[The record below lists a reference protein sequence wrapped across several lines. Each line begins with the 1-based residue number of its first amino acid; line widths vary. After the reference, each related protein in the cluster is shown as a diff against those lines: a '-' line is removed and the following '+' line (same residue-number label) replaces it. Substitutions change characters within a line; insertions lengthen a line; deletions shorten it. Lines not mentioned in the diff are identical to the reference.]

1 MTVRPVT
8 LPYDAPI
15 SKALGL
21 MRTHRIHEIPVLR
34 NTRLIGMLTI
44 ESIARRGR
52 WSLATKVEHLLILPP
67 LILPTT
73 PFPEVAEQL
82 LSTGL
87 RAAPVIGRRGELL
100 GVISRTDLVR
110 AMPGLSVFRSAEGP
124 TVEQVA
130 RAAGEVV
137 HEDDQCRNLIN
148 QLRLL
153 EDHPL
158 PVVDRKGRIV
168 GAVGVAD
175 LGEVLWRPVVGGKRD
190 ARANRS
196 ALEVKVGSIMH
207 APAVTIPLG
216 APALEAARLMAQEK
230 VSSVFVVE
238 DHRPTRVV
246 GEVDLL
252 SLAISRAR
260 PGVHPEGVEDVYVE
274 ITGLRGSAD
283 AGLIAEIDGGIA
295 KGLRRI
301 ARYVRPTLLT
311 LHFAP
316 QGTHRTNDLTVEAR
330 LFTEQGR
337 IFYASHTGWNL
348 MAGVAGLLD
357 ELTAQT
363 RRVSEAPRGKGRRT
377 VLHPEADETT
387 TEDPDLEAKLRA
399 LSDDEEDA

>member
-1 MTVRPVT
+1 MPTGWPAASDLMTVRPVT

-246 GEVDLL
+246 G
-252 SLAISRAR
+252 
-260 PGVHPEGVEDVYVE
+260 
-274 ITGLRGSAD
+274 
-283 AGLIAEIDGGIA
+283 
-295 KGLRRI
+295 
-301 ARYVRPTLLT
+301 
-311 LHFAP
+311 
-316 QGTHRTNDLTVEAR
+316 
-330 LFTEQGR
+330 
-337 IFYASHTGWNL
+337 
-348 MAGVAGLLD
+348 
-357 ELTAQT
+357 
-363 RRVSEAPRGKGRRT
+363 VSIP
-377 VLHPEADETT
+377 
-387 TEDPDLEAKLRA
+387 
-399 LSDDEEDA
+399 